1 MMESIKLFQ
10 KQNIEKTDCCHL
22 NIWLDTLLLL
32 RKSRE
37 KIRSYPVLEKVII
50 WVNIHCK
57 ASLKTKGD
65 YGKSIIYTAKGN
77 GVELEI
83 YTNNN
88 LSSKEVHAW
97 DGL

>member
-1 MMESIKLFQ
+1 
-10 KQNIEKTDCCHL
+10 
-22 NIWLDTLLLL
+22 LLRLL
-32 RKSRE
+32 RKKQGE
-37 KIRSYPVLEKVII
+37 DTLSYPVLEKVII

-65 YGKSIIYTAKGN
+65 HGKSIIYTAKGN

>member
-37 KIRSYPVLEKVII
+37 KIRYHTLFWKR
-50 WVNIHCK
+50 
-57 ASLKTKGD
+57 
-65 YGKSIIYTAKGN
+65 
-77 GVELEI
+77 
-83 YTNNN
+83 
-88 LSSKEVHAW
+88 
-97 DGL
+97 